1 MQLNVRTTYP
11 TNPDYVYKTRL
22 ERLNLDQERID
33 DLRRGK
39 GFVITE
45 PISIKKDVKDYNG
58 IFSTRFGQTLQDLNP
73 FANRYSCPCKHL
85 QGRVYV
91 NQKCPICDGVVK
103 YVGDEMDYF
112 GYIVLEDPYYVI
124 HPNLYKSLEFIIG
137 AKAFMNILKI
147 EEKKDEN
154 GFPIETEKPKNEP
167 YFGLGMMGFVEKWK
181 EILDHYIALSPNKIE
196 YYNDIIEN
204 DDKLFTQSI
213 PVYTTHLR
221 PFRIEGETFYFEGA
235 NAIYN
240 AMAKFAG
247 QINQKNLAMM
257 RRAKKPKDQLLW
269 DLQEKYNNLY
279 ADIEETL
286 ARKKGTIRSSYGG
299 RYNFTARCV
308 IASDPSL
315 GVDQIR
321 LPYHALVELL
331 QQAIINI
338 LHKSYGMSY
347 SDAYKKWYKSQIK
360 KDQIVFEI
368 IQGLI
373 RNEEDGLPV
382 LINRPPTI
390 QYGSILYMNCIGI
403 NDNYTMS
410 VPLQPLPLL
419 AGDFDG
425 DALSILWIIN
435 KSVKERAAEVFSP
448 ANAMF
453 ISRNDGMFDNQMN
466 HQRDVIIVACGL
478 SNICRE
484 YYSKEELDTIREAQS
499 IPLKPVVDFDR

>member
-1 MQLNVRTTYP
+1 MQLNVRTMYP
-11 TNPDYVYKTRL
+11 TNPDYVYQTRL
-22 ERLNLDQERID
+22 QRLNLDEERIS
-33 DLRRGK
+33 DLRKCK
-39 GFVITE
+39 GFVVTE
-45 PISIKKDVKDYNG
+45 PVSIKKDVKDYNG

-85 QGRVYV
+85 QGRVYY
-91 NQKCPICDGVVK
+91 NPKNPIKCPICGEPVK

-112 GYIVLEDPYYVI
+112 AYIVLDDPYYII
-124 HPNLYKSLEFIIG
+124 HPNLYKSMEFIIG
-137 AKAFMNILKI
+137 AKYLKNILSI
-147 EEKKDEN
+147 EDKKDEN
-154 GFPIETEKPKNEP
+154 GFSIEAEKPKNEP
-167 YFGLGMMGFVEKWK
+167 YFGLGMMEFKERWK
-181 EILDHYIALSPNKIE
+181 EVLDYYINVSPNKID
-196 YYNDIIEN
+196 YYNDIIDN
-204 DDKLFTQSI
+204 DDNLFSQSI

-221 PFRIEGETFYFEGA
+221 PFRLEGETFYFEGA

-247 QINQKNLAMM
+247 QINQKNLSMM
-257 RRAKKPKDQLLW
+257 RRTKKPKDSLLW
-269 DLQEKYNNLY
+269 DLQEKYNQLY

-315 GVDQIR
+315 QVDQIR
-321 LPYHALVELL
+321 LPYHALVEML

-347 SDAYKKWYKSQIK
+347 SDAYKKWYKGQIK
-360 KDQIVFEI
+360 KDPTIYNI
-368 IQGLI
+368 IKGMI
-373 RNEEDGLPV
+373 ENEVEGLPV

-390 QYGSILYMNCIGI
+390 QYGSILYMNCVGI
-403 NDNYTMS
+403 NDDYTMS
-410 VPLQPLPLL
+410 VPLQILPLI

-435 KSVKERAAEVFSP
+435 QSVKERASEVFSP

-484 YYSKEELDTIREAQS
+484 HYTEVELTIIKQAQS
-499 IPLKPVVDFDR
+499 IPIKPLI

>member
-1 MQLNVRTTYP
+1 MQLNVKVTYP
-11 TNPDYVYKTRL
+11 TNPDYNYRTKL
-22 ERLNLDQERID
+22 ERLNLDKERID
-33 DLRRGK
+33 DLRKGK

-45 PISIKKDVKDYNG
+45 PVSIKKDVKDYNG

-73 FANRYSCPCKHL
+73 FANRYSCDCKRR
-85 QGRVYV
+85 QGRVYL
-91 NQKCPICDGVVK
+91 NQRCPYCDSLVK

-112 GYIVLEDPYYVI
+112 GYIVLEDPYYI
-124 HPNLYKSLEFIIG
+124 INPNLFKSLEFIIG
-137 AKAFMNILKI
+137 AKVFKNILHI
-147 EEKKDEN
+147 EDKKDEN
-154 GFPIETEKPKNEP
+154 GFSIEVEKPKNEP
-167 YFGLGMMGFVEKWK
+167 FFGIGMISFVERWK
-181 EILDHYIALSPNKIE
+181 EVLDHYIALAPPTKMM
-196 YYNDIIEN
+196 YYDDIIDN
-204 DDKLFTQSI
+204 DDKLFIQSI

-235 NAIYN
+235 NALYN

-269 DLQEKYNNLY
+269 DLQEKYNELY
-279 ADIEETL
+279 ASIEETL
-286 ARKKGTIRSSYGG
+286 AKKKGVIRASYGG
-299 RYNFTARCV
+299 RFNFTARCV

-315 GVDQIR
+315 NVDQVK
-321 LPYHALVELL
+321 LPYHALVKLL
-331 QQAIINI
+331 EQAIVNI

-360 KDQIVFEI
+360 KDSIVFEI

-373 RNEEDGLPV
+373 KNEENGLPI

-390 QYGSILYMNCIGI
+390 QYGSILYMNVVGI

-435 KSVKERAAEVFSP
+435 KSVKERAEEVFSP

-466 HQRDVIIVACGL
+466 HQRDIIIVASGL

-484 YYSKEELDTIREAQS
+484 FYVKEELDIIRQAQS
-499 IPLKPVVDFDR
+499 IPLKPMI